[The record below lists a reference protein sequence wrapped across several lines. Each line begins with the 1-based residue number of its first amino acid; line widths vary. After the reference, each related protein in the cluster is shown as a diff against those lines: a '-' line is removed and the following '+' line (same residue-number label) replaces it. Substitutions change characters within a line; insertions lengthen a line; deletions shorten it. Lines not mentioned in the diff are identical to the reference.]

1 MARRSTRRTARS
13 SYRRRST
20 SRRSYSR
27 GSTYTARARRR
38 PARRTSRRASGR
50 QGRIVIEVVQQ
61 QPVRA
66 GDLVGVGQVATRAP
80 RLKPAF

>member
-1 MARRSTRRTARS
+1 MARRTLRRS
-13 SYRRRST
+13 SGRTGRGRST
-20 SRRSYSR
+20 SRRSYGRR
-27 GSTYTARARRR
+27 GTYTARARGRPSRR
-38 PARRTSRRASGR
+38 GSRRASGR

-66 GDLVGVGQVATRAP
+66 GQMVDIGTVATRAP

>member
-1 MARRSTRRTARS
+1 MARRTTRRS
-13 SYRRRST
+13 SGSSGSGRRT
-20 SRRSYSR
+20 SRRSYGR
-27 GSTYTARARRR
+27 RTTYTARARARK
-38 PARRTSRRASGR
+38 PARRRSASGR

-66 GDLVGVGQVATRAP
+66 GEMLGMGTVATRGP

>member
-1 MARRSTRRTARS
+1 MARRTTRRSPSRS
-13 SYRRRST
+13 GSSRRT
-20 SRRSYSR
+20 SRRSYGR
-27 GSTYTARARRR
+27 RTTYTARARTRK
-38 PARRTSRRASGR
+38 PSRRRAAGGR

-66 GDLVGVGQVATRAP
+66 GEMVSVGNVAARAP

>member
-1 MARRSTRRTARS
+1 MARRSTRRTPRRPRS
-13 SYRRRST
+13 RSG
-20 SRRSYSR
+20 SARRSYGR
-27 GSTYTARARRR
+27 RTTYTARARARK
-38 PARRTSRRASGR
+38 PARRRSASGR

-66 GDLVGVGQVATRAP
+66 GEMLGMGTVATRGP

>member
-1 MARRSTRRTARS
+1 MARRTTRRSSSRS
-13 SYRRRST
+13 GGRRRS
-20 SRRSYSR
+20 SGRSYGR
-27 GSTYTARARRR
+27 RTTYTARARARK
-38 PARRTSRRASGR
+38 PARRRSASGR

-66 GDLVGVGQVATRAP
+66 GEMVSVGNVAARAP